1 MVAISDFPLIFIP
14 PAMPSS
20 PQLIPSQPKPNEPT
34 PNPIP
39 EPDPIPKPNAPPP
52 QTTANK
58 PPPTAAEIAA
68 RYILQSPPLS
78 FAPKPL
84 TTSEITAAFGVD
96 ADLPSLTDEEPKQL
110 TSILTTSS
118 GDQFCG
124 TSWWNNQLETGITAL
139 ADLANPSDD
148 EIGYQGY
155 QGFSIHTNLA
165 SYNSRKPFEV
175 DNGGWSPV
183 DYGYNFNNFFATAS
197 SPVSPSSKLV
207 VRYHHHYDYYIYY
220 CLIFIV
226 YSEF

>member
-1 MVAISDFPLIFIP
+1 MVAISDFPLMFIP
-14 PAMPSS
+14 PAMPFSPSS
-20 PQLIPSQPKPNEPT
+20 PKLVHSEPN

-39 EPDPIPKPNAPPP
+39 EPEPNPEPNTSHNAPSPP

-78 FAPKPL
+78 FQPKPL
-84 TTSEITAAFGVD
+84 TTSEVSAAFGVVD
-96 ADLPSLTDEEPKQL
+96 NLPSLTDEEPKQL
-110 TSILTTSS
+110 SSILTTSS

-124 TSWWNNQLETGITAL
+124 TSWWNKQLETGIASL

-155 QGFSIHTNLA
+155 SIHTNLA
-165 SYNSRKPFEV
+165 SYNSRKPFEI

-183 DYGYNFNNFFATAS
+183 DYGYNFSNFFATAS
-197 SPVSPSSKLV
+197 SPRSPSSKLV
-207 VRYHHHYDYYIYY
+207 VRYHHHH
-220 CLIFIV
+220 
-226 YSEF
+226 